1 MYTNQF
7 ILVCSEILWFYFTY
21 MKLLLKF
28 LKEIEKH
35 ILLFTT
41 GEWIL
46 NIINLVFLKVA
57 NKI

>member
-57 NKI
+57 NAI